1 VIRVRQPATR
11 PRLPAGVPRHRR
23 MLAVLAAA
31 TVLLCGCSGA
41 AEAGGGSGQAAGP
54 PSSRSATSPPTTAA
68 PTTTPPPPQLP
79 GGGTQIFP
87 GHRLI
92 GFAGAPGSPALGPLT
107 GDLTAA
113 TARLREQA
121 AGYGTD
127 RPVLPVLELIATLA
141 HDVPGPNG
149 NYNTVADDAEVQQY
163 LTAARAAGGLL
174 LLGIQPGTQDFLP
187 AVTHYERWLTEPDV
201 GLALDPEWAVD
212 PGERPGDVFGS
223 TTGAELNAV
232 AGYLDG
238 LVTAHRL
245 PQKVMVYHQLNAGI
259 VRGEEQLTDHPG
271 VALVKSVDGIGAAA
285 DKVGTY
291 QRVIATLP
299 PFVHPGFKL
308 FYSEDTRSGP
318 LMTPAEVLALVPQP
332 EYVLYE

>member
-1 VIRVRQPATR
+1 MP
-11 PRLPAGVPRHRR
+11 GHRR
-23 MLAVLAAA
+23 LLAVLAAA
-31 TVLLCGCSGA
+31 TVVLSGCSGA
-41 AEAGGGSGQAAGP
+41 AEAGGGSGQAAGTAAGAAT
-54 PSSRSATSPPTTAA
+54 PSSRSTSSVPTTSA
-68 PTTTPPPPQLP
+68 PTTPPPPPQLP

-92 GFAGAPGSPALGPLT
+92 GFAGAPGSPALGPLN
-107 GDLTAA
+107 GDLAAA

-127 RPVLPVLELIATLA
+127 RPVLPVFELIATLA

-163 LTAARAAGGLL
+163 LAAARAAGALL

-223 TTGAELNAV
+223 TTGAELDAV

-238 LVTAHRL
+238 LVSAHRL

-259 VRGEEQLTDHPG
+259 VRGEEQLTEHPG

-308 FYSEDTRSGP
+308 FYAEDTRSGP
-318 LMTPAEVLALVPQP
+318 LMTPGEVLALVPQP